1 MPLSLEHVTLL
12 CAVATMLSTQKSCSY
27 LHKRPNKLNYHNE
40 KLLSIALLAGL
51 MAACSTQKPLYSWYN
66 YEEVTYKFD
75 KKQSEAAQQHLLEEY
90 QKMIEK
96 QKGLRKTVPPGLNAE
111 YGFLLCKLGKKEEG
125 IKYLKAE
132 IALYPESA
140 TYVSR
145 IIKQLEK

>member
-1 MPLSLEHVTLL
+1 M
-12 CAVATMLSTQKSCSY
+12 K
-27 LHKRPNKLNYHNE
+27 

-51 MAACSTQKPLYSWYN
+51 MTACSTQKPLYSWYN
-66 YEEVTYKFD
+66 YEDVTYKFD
-75 KKQSEAAQQHLLEEY
+75 KNQSEAAQQHLLEEY

-96 QKGLRKTVPPGLNAE
+96 QNGLRKTVPPGLNAE
-111 YGFLLCKLGKKEEG
+111 YGFLLCKLGKKGEG

>member
-1 MPLSLEHVTLL
+1 
-12 CAVATMLSTQKSCSY
+12 
-27 LHKRPNKLNYHNE
+27 
-40 KLLSIALLAGL
+40 
-51 MAACSTQKPLYSWYN
+51 
-66 YEEVTYKFD
+66 
-75 KKQSEAAQQHLLEEY
+75 
-90 QKMIEK
+90 MIEK

-111 YGFLLCKLGKKEEG
+111 YGFLLCKQGKKEEG

>member
-1 MPLSLEHVTLL
+1 MKKV
-12 CAVATMLSTQKSCSY
+12 
-27 LHKRPNKLNYHNE
+27 
-40 KLLSIALLAGL
+40 LSIALLVSL
-51 MAACSTQKPLYSWYN
+51 MASCSGPKPLYSSYN
-66 YEEVTYKFD
+66 YEDATYQYD
-75 KKQSEAAQQHLLEEY
+75 KKQSEATQQHLLEVY

>member
-1 MPLSLEHVTLL
+1 MKKV
-12 CAVATMLSTQKSCSY
+12 
-27 LHKRPNKLNYHNE
+27 
-40 KLLSIALLAGL
+40 LSIALLVGL
-51 MAACSTQKPLYSWYN
+51 MASCSVPKPLYSWYN
-66 YEEVTYKFD
+66 YEDATYQYD
-75 KKQSEAAQQHLLEEY
+75 KKQSEATQQHLLEVY

-96 QKGLRKTVPPGLNAE
+96 QNGLRKTVPPGLNAE

-140 TYVSR
+140 AYVSR